1 MRTAYREDL
10 DDFAHDLIVMCDTV
24 RAVMDKASDALLR
37 GSLQSAED
45 ALSHEDMLAEIR
57 ARSEERAVNLL
68 ALEHPTPSDLRQVI
82 SSIYIVN
89 DFNRMGRLAMHI
101 ANTARKRHP
110 ETAIPEAV
118 GAYFAELHRLV
129 GEMSAKTR
137 GVLVEPDTDVALDMA
152 EDDDAVDELYHHLVA
167 LVSRED
173 WEYSSKEAVDVAM
186 LAREYERYAD
196 HCVAVASRIVYLIT
210 GMKPEEYLDETP
222 APELDTP
229 QRFEELRRLYWTE
242 A

>member
-1 MRTAYREDL
+1 MRTAYREKL

-24 RAVMDKASDALLR
+24 RAIMDKASNALLR

-45 ALSHEDMLAEIR
+45 ALSHEETLAEIR

-68 ALEHPTPSDLRQVI
+68 ALEHAAPDDLRQVI

-89 DFNRMGRLAMHI
+89 DFDRMGRLAMHI

-110 ETAIPEAV
+110 AAAVPESV
-118 GAYFAELHRLV
+118 CGHFIELHRLV
-129 GEMSAKTR
+129 GDMSAKTR

-152 EDDDAVDELYHHLVA
+152 EDDDAVDELYHQLVA

-173 WEYSSKEAVDVAM
+173 WEHSSKEAVDVAM

-210 GMKPEEYLDETP
+210 GMKPEEYLNETS
-222 APELDTP
+222 APGMDIP
-229 QRFEELRRLYWTE
+229 QHFEELRRLY
-242 A
+242 

>member
-1 MRTAYREDL
+1 MRTAYREEL

-37 GSLQSAED
+37 GSLHSAED
-45 ALSHEDMLAEIR
+45 ALSHEDTLAEIR

-68 ALEHPTPSDLRQVI
+68 ALEHPAPSDLRQVI

-89 DFNRMGRLAMHI
+89 DFDRMGRLAMHI
-101 ANTARKRHP
+101 ATTARKRHP
-110 ETAIPEAV
+110 RTAIPEAV
-118 GAYFAELHRLV
+118 HAYFVELHRLV
-129 GEMSAKTR
+129 GEMSVMTR
-137 GVLVEPDTDVALDMA
+137 GVLVEPDTDAALDLA

-210 GMKPEEYLDETP
+210 GMKPEDYLDETP
-222 APELDTP
+222 APALDTP
-229 QRFEELRRLYWTE
+229 QRFEELRRRYWSG

>member
-1 MRTAYREDL
+1 MRTAYREEL

-68 ALEHPTPSDLRQVI
+68 ALEQPAPDDLRQVI

-89 DFNRMGRLAMHI
+89 DFDRMGRLAMHI

-118 GAYFAELHRLV
+118 CAYFVELHRLV
-129 GEMSAKTR
+129 GEMSTTAR

-210 GMKPEEYLDETP
+210 GMKPEEYLDEAP
-222 APELDTP
+222 APTLDTP
-229 QRFEELRRLYWTE
+229 QRFEELRRLYWTG

>member
-1 MRTAYREDL
+1 MRTAYREEL

-24 RAVMDKASDALLR
+24 CAVMDKASDALLR

-45 ALSHEDMLAEIR
+45 ALSHEDMLTEIH
-57 ARSEERAVNLL
+57 ARSEERAVDLL
-68 ALEHPTPSDLRQVI
+68 ALEHPTPNDLRQVI

-118 GAYFAELHRLV
+118 RAYFVELHRLA

-173 WEYSSKEAVDVAM
+173 WEYSSKEAVDIAM

-222 APELDTP
+222 TPELDTP
-229 QRFEELRRLYWTE
+229 QRFEELRRLYW
-242 A
+242 AGA